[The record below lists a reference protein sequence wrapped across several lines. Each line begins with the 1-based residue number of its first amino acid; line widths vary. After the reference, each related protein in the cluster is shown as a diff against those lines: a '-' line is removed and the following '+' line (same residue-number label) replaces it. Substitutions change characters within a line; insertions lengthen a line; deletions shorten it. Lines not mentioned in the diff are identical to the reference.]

1 MKTLVLITIIA
12 IATTGLIWTVTQLQ
26 SVDAWHTLFASKK
39 ECVNLMNNEIGNT
52 TSQFMCQIVAPH

>member
-1 MKTLVLITIIA
+1 
-12 IATTGLIWTVTQLQ
+12 
-26 SVDAWHTLFASKK
+26 VDAWHTLFASKK